1 MISKIRNFLTRKVGS
16 KVLTKWVSEEYLLN
30 NREEREKN
38 RISENRGHEVYYF
51 HQLKDPYSY
60 LACQTLSELLDT
72 YNINLKILVVGE
84 PNIIHEPDMFYEY
97 CFDDASSIAN
107 NYGLNTLPSKPPS
120 SSAIKLGERIL
131 LNEENLGHDLLIRIT
146 EKVWSNE
153 IKELEELSKHTQ
165 EVESHLEE
173 NNLKRK
179 TLGHYQGGVFHYEGE
194 NYWGVDRLSY
204 LEDRLKALGLKKNDN
219 TINKGPKIIRRPSP
233 FEHEEELILEF
244 FPSLNSPYTY
254 ISFERVKQIESDY
267 PVRVI
272 TKPVL
277 PMLMRNMEIPSYK
290 GKYILT
296 DTAREARRL
305 GIKIGPILSPLGK
318 PAERAY
324 SLFPWVNS
332 HGKGLDYM
340 YELMKSSFAD
350 GVDIGEKKYLKNL
363 IKSLDLNWKE
373 ASKELDSNNWKQIL
387 EQNRLDMYEGNS
399 WGVPSFKLM
408 DEQKSEVQTIWGQ
421 DRIWQIEKYIK
432 ERLRR

>member
-60 LACQTLSELLDT
+60 LACQTLSELLDI

-97 CFDDASSIAN
+97 CFDDASSIAS
-107 NYGLNTLPSKPPS
+107 NYGLNALPSKPPS

-153 IKELEELSKHTQ
+153 IKELEELSEHTQ
-165 EVESHLEE
+165 EVENHLEE

-179 TLGHYQGGVFHYEGE
+179 TLGHYQGGVFYYEGE

-204 LEDRLKALGLKKNDN
+204 LEDRLEALGLKKNDN
-219 TINKGPKIIRRPSP
+219 TINKGPKIIKRPSP

>member
-60 LACQTLSELLDT
+60 LACQTLSELLDI

-97 CFDDASSIAN
+97 CFGDANSIAS

-131 LNEENLGHDLLIRIT
+131 LNEENLDHDLLIRIT

-165 EVESHLEE
+165 EVENHLEE

-204 LEDRLKALGLKKNDN
+204 LEDRLEVLGLKKNDN

-408 DEQKSEVQTIWGQ
+408 DEHKSEVQTIWGQ